1 MDTLGAVGDQF
12 VDGLAVGVDSH
23 FTFVVAQHPPADIEI
38 EAVDLLLGPPDAAED
53 VVGVDGY
60 AAEGTARKLG
70 FAVRWQK
77 VFQSGTSALM
87 GGKIM
92 IYPKAIAVK
101 PLPDYM
107 LQVDFNNG
115 ERRLFDV
122 KPYLRGEW
130 FSELLDEKVF
140 KAVKVE
146 GLSVA
151 WPDGQDIAPD
161 CLYQNAVLM
170 N

>member
-1 MDTLGAVGDQF
+1 
-12 VDGLAVGVDSH
+12 
-23 FTFVVAQHPPADIEI
+23 
-38 EAVDLLLGPPDAAED
+38 
-53 VVGVDGY
+53 
-60 AAEGTARKLG
+60 
-70 FAVRWQK
+70 
-77 VFQSGTSALM
+77 
-87 GGKIM
+87 M
-92 IYPKAIAVK
+92 IYPKAVAVK

-140 KAVKVE
+140 HSVKVE

-161 CLYQNAVLM
+161 CLYQNAVLV

>member
-1 MDTLGAVGDQF
+1 ML
-12 VDGLAVGVDSH
+12 
-23 FTFVVAQHPPADIEI
+23 
-38 EAVDLLLGPPDAAED
+38 
-53 VVGVDGY
+53 
-60 AAEGTARKLG
+60 
-70 FAVRWQK
+70 
-77 VFQSGTSALM
+77 
-87 GGKIM
+87 
-92 IYPKAIAVK
+92 YPKAVAVK

-122 KPYLRGEW
+122 KPYLHGEW
-130 FSELLDEKVF
+130 FSELLDEEVF
-140 KAVKVE
+140 KAVRVE

-161 CLYQNAVLM
+161 CLYHNAVAM